1 MFLKNFF
8 FSIMFS
14 SHFYCLI
21 PFDKISKFPCLHI
34 DLNSSLTLLYQAV
47 RLWQL
52 DNGFHIYFEIG
63 YKSLLIFFFYNL
75 KKKSDKGHVLCL
87 LKNTHL
93 NSNNTVFQKI
103 KIPNLSLK
111 FLHEKFMYNSY
122 LTHKLKIFTQQRNSH
137 FKSSILTTTFSLHYN
152 NL

>member
-52 DNGFHIYFEIG
+52 DNGFHIYFEIV

-93 NSNNTVFQKI
+93 NSNNTVFQKNKNPKSYI
-103 KIPNLSLK
+103 EVFAQKIHVQ
-111 FLHEKFMYNSY
+111 FISY
-122 LTHKLKIFTQQRNSH
+122 T
-137 FKSSILTTTFSLHYN
+137 
-152 NL
+152 